1 VEINRDDPVEI
12 ANAALEPYGTKTAA
26 NLRELRG

>member
-1 VEINRDDPVEI
+1 VKGDDPVGI

-26 NLRELRG
+26 NLRELRS